1 MKTFKDFLDDL
12 IEFTVVKRAKKTAQE
27 KQKQKREY
35 RKIRQKKK
43 QQMKKYRKT
52 AGFKKLKVKSDR
64 MAKRGLT
71 ATGKKI
77 SVAGGTGS
85 AQRAKEKKTELKK

>member
-1 MKTFKDFLDDL
+1 MKSFKDFLDDL
-12 IEFTVVKRAKKTAQE
+12 IEFTVVKREKKTAQE

-52 AGFKKLKVKSDR
+52 AGYKKLQAKGKR
-64 MAKRGLT
+64 MGAKGLT

-77 SVAGGTGS
+77 SVAGGSGA

>member
-1 MKTFKDFLDDL
+1 MKTLAEL
-12 IEFTVVKRAKKTAQE
+12 QSELMEFTVAKREKKTAQE
-27 KQKQKREY
+27 KQKQNREY

-43 QQMKKYRKT
+43 MQMKKYRKT